1 MYNDTFSRET
11 SPKGDTHGSHLR
23 PQDGQQRTRF
33 RAHHRPQT
41 GRGQAQPRRHR
52 DAEGPRPDTP
62 KATQTIELS
71 LGSVAPYSMDNAGE
85 GVELTGVALFEGQVE
100 TLRVTTY
107 PNYHAAI
114 VRKA

>member
-1 MYNDTFSRET
+1 MARTYAHKMVNN
-11 SPKGDTHGSHLR
+11 GHGSVHTIVRKL
-23 PQDGQQRTRF
+23 D
-33 RAHHRPQT
+33 
-41 GRGQAQPRRHR
+41 
-52 DAEGPRPDTP
+52 EGKIDLGDIVTLKVHAPDTP